1 MTNKNM
7 VRELMDDNPEDRM
20 KMHEAIC
27 RHLGENL
34 TPETY
39 IKLCAEKC
47 IGIPIIPPAYG
58 WEP

>member
-1 MTNKNM
+1 M